1 MYCIV
6 IDPKE
11 LKRQRDRERYSQ
23 NKDEIN
29 KRRREAYKH
38 KKDAATN
45 ATQTPLTASPGNDDH
60 LRHNRVCCHG
70 EFLNVRTQEQE
81 NFQNREVKQFTRTTY
96 LNSKLQL
103 NTKEMCA
110 ALDKKIQ
117 VDASIRNNIDNKI
130 QKARKM

>member
-45 ATQTPLTASPGNDDH
+45 ATQTPLTASAGNDDH
-60 LRHNRVCCHG
+60 LRHNMAHLYCNIMTFSYSIQTLARLRNCGRGSGMHKI
-70 EFLNVRTQEQE
+70 ERKFYSDND
-81 NFQNREVKQFTRTTY
+81 KPA
-96 LNSKLQL
+96 SKIRIVVPSP
-103 NTKEMCA
+103 M
-110 ALDKKIQ
+110 ALTL
-117 VDASIRNNIDNKI
+117 
-130 QKARKM
+130 